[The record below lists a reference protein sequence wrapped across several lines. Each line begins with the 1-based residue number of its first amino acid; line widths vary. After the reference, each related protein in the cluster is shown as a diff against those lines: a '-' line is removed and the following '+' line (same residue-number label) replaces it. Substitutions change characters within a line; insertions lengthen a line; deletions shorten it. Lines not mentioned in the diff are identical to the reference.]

1 MAVLFFDSSGLV
13 KRYIAETGT
22 AWVIGLL
29 RHSAANDIFIANITG
44 IEVASAIAR
53 RLKTGSISQPTARK
67 ELNRFKRDLEKR
79 FIVIELSQQIIE
91 QGFLLAENYGLRGYD
106 TTQLAVALAVKNR
119 LLKSGVTSLTFISA
133 DNDLNRAAQAEGL
146 TVDNPNNHP

>member
-29 RHSAANDIFIANITG
+29 RPSVANDIFIANITG

-53 RLKTGSISQPTARK
+53 RLKIGSISQTTAK
-67 ELNRFKRDLEKR
+67 KALNRFKRDFAKR
-79 FIVIELSQQIIE
+79 FVIVELTPQIVE
-91 QGFLLAENYGLRGYD
+91 QGILLAENYGLRGYD
-106 TTQLAVALAVKNR
+106 TTQLAVAVTLQKR
-119 LLKSGVTSLTFISA
+119 LLKSGVNSLTFVSA
-133 DNDLNRAAQAEGL
+133 DNELNQTAQAEGL
-146 TVDNPNNHP
+146 AVDNPNNH

>member
-29 RHSAANDIFIANITG
+29 RPVAANNIFIANITG

-53 RLKTGSISQPTARK
+53 RLKIGGISQATAK
-67 ELNRFKRDLEKR
+67 KALNRFKRDFAKR
-79 FIVIELSQQIIE
+79 FIVADLTPQTVE
-91 QGFLLAENYGLRGYD
+91 QGILLAENYGLRGYD
-106 TTQLAVALAVKNR
+106 TT
-119 LLKSGVTSLTFISA
+119 
-133 DNDLNRAAQAEGL
+133 
-146 TVDNPNNHP
+146 

>member
-22 AWVIGLL
+22 AWVTGLL
-29 RHSAANDIFIANITG
+29 RASAANNIFIANITG

-53 RLKTGSISQPTARK
+53 RLKTGSISQTTAGK
-67 ELNRFKRDLEKR
+67 ASNRFKRDFAKR
-79 FIVIELSQQIIE
+79 FIVVDLTTQIVQQGI
-91 QGFLLAENYGLRGYD
+91 LLAEKHGLRGYD

-119 LLKSGVTSLTFISA
+119 LLQSGIISLTFISA
-133 DNDLNRAAQAEGL
+133 DNDLNQAAQAEGL
-146 TVDNPNNHP
+146 TIDNLNNHP